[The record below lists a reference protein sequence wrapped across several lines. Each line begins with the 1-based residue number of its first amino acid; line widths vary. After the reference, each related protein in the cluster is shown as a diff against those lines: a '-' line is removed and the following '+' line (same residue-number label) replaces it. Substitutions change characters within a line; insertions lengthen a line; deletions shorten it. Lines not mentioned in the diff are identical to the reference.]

1 MKKVICCL
9 LCAAILFGLC
19 ACGRGTG
26 DFPQSVP
33 QSENDTATTVP
44 PPAPLEN
51 TTAPQTTA
59 PQTTAPAAPLP
70 VTADKPVLKNGETYT
85 GLPALPLQEF
95 KVEDPENTRGLSTEK
110 KGYSYGVAK
119 DGQPHAT
126 SINNQKYFANNGYN
140 AVCLDTKSTEKVL
153 YLTFDCGYENGYT
166 AKILDTLQEKQVP
179 AAFFC
184 TLPQVKDNP
193 ELIARMI
200 NEGHIVGNHSVKHPS
215 FPTLTRLRMAEEIK
229 GMDDYL
235 RTNFG
240 YSEPFFRFP
249 MGEYS
254 DCALD
259 LVGSL
264 GYKSVFWSVA
274 YADWDL
280 DNQKGADYAFE
291 TVTARLHPG
300 AVILLHSVSPDNAAA
315 LGRII
320 DWAKQEGYVFHS
332 LRELP
337 A

>member
-1 MKKVICCL
+1 MKKTLCTL
-9 LCAAILFGLC
+9 LCFVLLFALC
-19 ACGRGTG
+19 ACAKT
-26 DFPQSVP
+26 DEQVP
-33 QSENDTATTVP
+33 HDTSSPSAFDTTVP
-44 PPAPLEN
+44 PPVDLEGA
-51 TTAPQTTA
+51 TDAQTTV
-59 PQTTAPAAPLP
+59 PAVPLP
-70 VTADKPVLKNGETYT
+70 VTAEKAVLQNGETYT
-85 GLPALPLQEF
+85 GLPALPLRDF

-110 KGYSYGVAK
+110 VGYSYGVAK
-119 DGQPHAT
+119 DGKPHAT
-126 SINNQKYFANNGYN
+126 SVNNQKYFTDNGYN
-140 AVCLDTKSTEKVL
+140 ALCLDTTAADKVL

-166 AKILDTLQEKQVP
+166 AKILDTLKEKNVS

-193 ELIARMI
+193 ELIARMV

-280 DNQKGADYAFE
+280 DNQKGADYAFQ

-300 AVILLHSVSPDNAAA
+300 AVILLHSVSPDNAEA

-320 DWAKQEGYVFHS
+320 DWAQSEGYSFRS
-332 LRELP
+332 LRDL
-337 A
+337 AS

>member
-1 MKKVICCL
+1 MKKL
-9 LCAAILFGLC
+9 LCFLLCGVLLFAFC
-19 ACGRGTG
+19 ACGRTVKDGT
-26 DFPQSVP
+26 D
-33 QSENDTATTVP
+33 
-44 PPAPLEN
+44 
-51 TTAPQTTA
+51 TTAPLPADTTE
-59 PQTTAPAAPLP
+59 PPLTDSEGVTVPITPLP
-70 VTADKPVLKNGETYT
+70 VTADTPVLQNGETYT
-85 GLPALPLQEF
+85 GLPALPLAEF
-95 KVEDPENTRGLSTEK
+95 QVQDPENTRGLSTEK
-110 KGYSYGVAK
+110 IGYSYGVAK
-119 DGQPHAT
+119 DGQPHTT
-126 SINNQKYFANNGYN
+126 SVNNQKYFTENGYN
-140 AVCLDTKSTEKVL
+140 AVCLDTTSTEKVL

-166 AKILDTLQEKQVP
+166 TKILDTLKEKQVP

-184 TLPQVKDNP
+184 TLPQVQDNP

-200 NEGHIVGNHSVKHPS
+200 AEGHIVGNHSVKHPS

-300 AVILLHSVSPDNAAA
+300 AVILLHSVSPDNAEA

-320 DWAKQEGYVFHS
+320 DWAKAEGYTFRS
-332 LRELP
+332 LRDLP
-337 A
+337 T

>member
-1 MKKVICCL
+1 MKQ
-9 LCAAILFGLC
+9 GLC
-19 ACGRGTG
+19 ILLTVVLCVLCGCGKAPDMQTPSTTSNG
-26 DFPQSVP
+26 
-33 QSENDTATTVP
+33 SEGLSVP
-44 PPAPLEN
+44 PPEPISQ
-51 TTAPQTTA
+51 PQTDMLLPATA
-59 PQTTAPAAPLP
+59 DTPVLQDGKTYTDLPPLP
-70 VTADKPVLKNGETYT
+70 LR
-85 GLPALPLQEF
+85 EF
-95 KVEDPENTRGLSTEK
+95 RVQDPENTAGLSTEK
-110 KGYSYGVAK
+110 CGYSYGVAK
-119 DGQPHAT
+119 NGEPHST
-126 SINNQKYFANNGYN
+126 SVRNQAYFTENGYN
-140 AVCLDTKSTEKVL
+140 AVCLDRTSAEKVL

-166 AKILDTLQEKQVP
+166 AKILDVLQEKQVP

-200 NEGHIVGNHSVKHPS
+200 LEGHIVGNHSVRHPS
-215 FPTLTRLRMAEEIK
+215 FPTLTRLRMAEEIEE
-229 GMDDYL
+229 MDAFL

-264 GYKSVFWSVA
+264 GYKCVFWSVA

-280 DNQKGADYAFE
+280 DKQKGGQYAFD

-300 AVILLHSVSPDNAAA
+300 AVILLHSVSPDNAEA
-315 LGRII
+315 LPQII
-320 DWAKQEGYVFHS
+320 DWAREQGYAFRS
-332 LRELP
+332 LRDLP

>member
-1 MKKVICCL
+1 MEKAICCL
-9 LCAAILFGLC
+9 LCAAILFGFC
-19 ACGRGTG
+19 ACGRGAE

-33 QSENDTATTVP
+33 QTEKDTETTVP
-44 PPAPLEN
+44 PPEPLEN
-51 TTAPQTTA
+51 STA
-59 PQTTAPAAPLP
+59 PQTTAPASLLP
-70 VTADKPVLKNGETYT
+70 VTADNPVLQNGKTYT

-95 KVEDPENTRGLSTEK
+95 QVEDPENTRGLSTEK
-110 KGYSYGVAK
+110 IGYSYGVAK
-119 DGQPHAT
+119 DGQPNVT
-126 SINNQKYFANNGYN
+126 SVNNQKYFADNGYH

-166 AKILDTLQEKQVP
+166 AKILDTLQEKQVS

-264 GYKSVFWSVA
+264 GYQCVFWSVA

-332 LRELP
+332 LRDLP

>member
-1 MKKVICCL
+1 MKKTVYIL
-9 LCAAILFGLC
+9 LCLTLFLGLC
-19 ACGRGTG
+19 ACGKSGVTTV
-26 DFPQSVP
+26 DPTA
-33 QSENDTATTVP
+33 ENTSNAPPATENTTVP
-44 PPAPLEN
+44 PPEALDETN
-51 TTAPQTTA
+51 ETTTARML
-59 PQTTAPAAPLP
+59 PAA
-70 VTADKPVLKNGETYT
+70 ADKPVLQNGETYT
-85 GLPALPLQEF
+85 GRPALPLQDF
-95 KVEDPENTRGLSTEK
+95 KVQDPENTAGLSTEK
-110 KGYSYGVAK
+110 HGYSYGVAK
-119 DGQPHAT
+119 DGKPHTT
-126 SINNQKYFANNGYN
+126 SVNNQKYFEEHGFN

-166 AKILDTLQEKQVP
+166 AKILDTLKEKNVP

-184 TLPQVKDNP
+184 TLPQVKDNL

-215 FPTLTRLRMAEEIK
+215 FPTLSRLRMAEEIQ
-229 GMDDYL
+229 GMDNFL

-240 YSEPFFRFP
+240 YSEPYFRFP

-264 GYKSVFWSVA
+264 GYKCVFWSVA

-280 DNQKGADYAFE
+280 DNQKGADYAFQ

-300 AVILLHSVSPDNAAA
+300 AVLLLHSVSPDNAAA

-320 DWAKQEGYVFHS
+320 DWAKGEGYTFRS

>member
-1 MKKVICCL
+1 M
-9 LCAAILFGLC
+9 
-19 ACGRGTG
+19 
-26 DFPQSVP
+26 
-33 QSENDTATTVP
+33 
-44 PPAPLEN
+44 
-51 TTAPQTTA
+51 
-59 PQTTAPAAPLP
+59 
-70 VTADKPVLKNGETYT
+70 
-85 GLPALPLQEF
+85 
-95 KVEDPENTRGLSTEK
+95 
-110 KGYSYGVAK
+110 
-119 DGQPHAT
+119 
-126 SINNQKYFANNGYN
+126 
-140 AVCLDTKSTEKVL
+140 L

-166 AKILDTLQEKQVP
+166 AKILDTLQEKQVS

-184 TLPQVKDNP
+184 TLPQVKENP

-264 GYKSVFWSVA
+264 SYQCVFWSVA

-332 LRELP
+332 LRDLP